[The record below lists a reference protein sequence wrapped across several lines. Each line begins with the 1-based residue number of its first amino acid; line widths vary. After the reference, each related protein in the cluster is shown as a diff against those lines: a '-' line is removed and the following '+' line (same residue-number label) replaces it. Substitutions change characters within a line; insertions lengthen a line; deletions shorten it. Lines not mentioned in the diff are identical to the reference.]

1 MTEQDTRDVR
11 RLKLENENLRKKLE
25 ELQKRDFKEN
35 IKTEKIK
42 KK

>member
-25 ELQKRDFKEN
+25 EIQKKDFKEN